1 MEGMEGEQIL
11 KHSLYLSL
19 LPSHPPVFQPESF
32 ALRPRL
38 WPTYHGYQSSIGR
51 GNLKRQGGTW
61 DEHTVRKDNVK
72 AWQEDSQLQAK
83 ERGLRGSQPC
93 RHLDCGL
100 LVSRIMI
107 KQIPVCCGRS
117 GWLKPDS
124 SKKKEGDTLIDL
136 KKKMSMKMCL
146 Q

>member
-1 MEGMEGEQIL
+1 MSLLRAGACLSLIFVSVGSIRVPGTAALEMEGMEGEQIL

-51 GNLKRQGGTW
+51 GSLKRKGGTW

-83 ERGLRGSQPC
+83 ERGLRGNQPC
-93 RHLDCGL
+93 RHLDFGL
-100 LVSRIMI
+100 LVSRITR
-107 KQIPVCCGRS
+107 K
-117 GWLKPDS
+117 
-124 SKKKEGDTLIDL
+124 
-136 KKKMSMKMCL
+136 
-146 Q
+146 